1 VFILCFSLDTCAME
15 RGERWRDAVGVRC
28 GEGEGESA
36 RFAAGLEADALVTSM
51 TLGLVA
57 GDLADTGCA
66 AFPVVRRRQSVRLWC
81 SFSIDPVLRLS
92 SRVLHAWHMYGDVRW
107 RFLALAM
114 LCGSDLAGERS

>member
-1 VFILCFSLDTCAME
+1 M
-15 RGERWRDAVGVRC
+15 GVRC

-57 GDLADTGCA
+57 GDLANTGCA
-66 AFPVVRRRQSVRLWC
+66 AFLVVRRRRSVRLRC

-92 SRVLHAWHMYGDVRW
+92 SRGLHACDMYGDMRW

-114 LCGSDLAGERS
+114 SCGSGLAGERS